1 MLYYIQDYSPHLT
14 NLQILKVAMSWSVWL
29 SLCAA
34 AFAISLSPGPG
45 AVASL
50 SSGLRFG
57 MRRGYWNA
65 IGLGIGYGAQYVI
78 SVIGVGAILAA
89 SDTAFQIVKWI
100 GVLYLLYLG
109 YKQYRSPVAIIKLE
123 HDTTHMLSR
132 RKLLMQGILINL
144 SNPKGAVFLI
154 AVTPQF
160 LNVHG
165 PLLLQYVIICATL
178 VTADLIIMAGYTGLA
193 SRIMKYMRN
202 PHRAAALNRLFGVLF
217 IMAALLMAFMG
228 QKATPV

>member
-1 MLYYIQDYSPHLT
+1 
-14 NLQILKVAMSWSVWL
+14 MSWSVWL
-29 SLCAA
+29 SLVAA

-65 IGLGIGYGAQYVI
+65 IGLGIGYGAQYII
-78 SVIGVGAILAA
+78 SVIGVGAILAT
-89 SDTAFQIVKWI
+89 SDTAFMVVKWL

-109 YKQYRSPVAIIKLE
+109 YKQYRSPVAIIKLD
-123 HDTTHMLSR
+123 HDERPPMLSR
-132 RKLLMQGILINL
+132 GKLVMQGMLVNL
-144 SNPKGAVFLI
+144 TNPKGAVFLI

-160 LNVHG
+160 LNIRE
-165 PLLLQYVIICATL
+165 PLIIQYVIICATL
-178 VTADLIIMAGYTGLA
+178 VIADLIVMAGYTGLA

-202 PHRAAALNRLFGVLF
+202 PHRAAALNRLFGILF
-217 IMAALLMAFMG
+217 IMAALMMAFMG
-228 QKATPV
+228 RQVTPS

>member
-1 MLYYIQDYSPHLT
+1 
-14 NLQILKVAMSWSVWL
+14 
-29 SLCAA
+29 
-34 AFAISLSPGPG
+34 
-45 AVASL
+45 
-50 SSGLRFG
+50 
-57 MRRGYWNA
+57 
-65 IGLGIGYGAQYVI
+65 
-78 SVIGVGAILAA
+78 
-89 SDTAFQIVKWI
+89 
-100 GVLYLLYLG
+100 
-109 YKQYRSPVAIIKLE
+109 
-123 HDTTHMLSR
+123 MLSR

>member
-1 MLYYIQDYSPHLT
+1 
-14 NLQILKVAMSWSVWL
+14 MSWSVWL

-65 IGLGIGYGAQYVI
+65 IGLAIGYGAQYVI
-78 SVIGVGAILAA
+78 SVIGVGAILAT
-89 SDTAFQIVKWI
+89 SNTAFMIVKWL

-109 YKQYRSPVAIIKLE
+109 YKQYRSPVAIIKLDHE
-123 HDTTHMLSR
+123 QAPILSR
-132 RKLLMQGILINL
+132 RKLILQGMLVNL
-144 SNPKGAVFLI
+144 TNPKGAVFLI

-160 LNVHG
+160 LNIHE
-165 PLLLQYVIICATL
+165 PLLIQYVIICATL
-178 VTADLIIMAGYTGLA
+178 VAADLIIMAGYTGLA
-193 SRIMKYMRN
+193 ARIMKYMRN
-202 PHRAAALNRLFGVLF
+202 PHRAAALNRLFGILF
-217 IMAALLMAFMG
+217 ILAALFMAFMG
-228 QKATPV
+228 QQNTLAAA

>member
-1 MLYYIQDYSPHLT
+1 
-14 NLQILKVAMSWSVWL
+14 
-29 SLCAA
+29 
-34 AFAISLSPGPG
+34 
-45 AVASL
+45 
-50 SSGLRFG
+50 